1 MTSEGA
7 AGPVREFPLSG
18 ANLPPALR
26 YLEAREARE
35 GTAPG
40 RSDEVKTPRPA
51 ATVLLL
57 QPAPGGADLQVFM
70 QSRVAAMQFAP
81 GVTVFPGGGF
91 DPRDADPG
99 LPMSGPGLDWWSQR
113 LGCEPELARGLLAA
127 ACREVFEECGVLLAG
142 SVSGSPGSSVAELFG
157 DAEAAARARAQ
168 LTDGELSLTEVLRS
182 HALELRSEL
191 LTPFARWITPAYHPR
206 IYDTVLFLARMPAGQ
221 HADGESTE
229 TEIAGWVRPAD
240 ALRDRA
246 EGRLTMLTP
255 TVVALERIDP
265 PSGVAVTDWVAELQ
279 GREWNMTP
287 VQPQLVRGPD
297 GTPTLICEVP

>member
-1 MTSEGA
+1 MTSGS
-7 AGPVREFPLSG
+7 GPVREFPLAG
-18 ANLPPALR
+18 ANLAPALR
-26 YLEAREARE
+26 YLETREALE
-35 GTAPG
+35 AGQAP
-40 RSDEVKTPRPA
+40 EPMTPRPA

-57 QPAPGGADLQVFM
+57 QPSPGGDDLQVFM
-70 QSRVAAMQFAP
+70 QSRVAAMRFAP

-99 LPMSGPGLDWWSQR
+99 LPMSGPGLDWWSRR
-113 LGCEPELARGLLAA
+113 LGCEAELARGLLAA

-142 SVSGSPGSSVAELFG
+142 SVAGERGGSVAEMFG
-157 DAEAAARARAQ
+157 SAEAAALARAQ

-182 HALELRSEL
+182 HGLELRSEL
-191 LTPFARWITPAYHPR
+191 LTPFARWVTPAYHPR
-206 IYDTVLFLARMPAGQ
+206 IYDTVLFLARLPAGQ

-240 ALRDRA
+240 ALRDRDA
-246 EGRLTMLTP
+246 GRLTMLTP

-265 PSGVAVTDWVAELQ
+265 PPGVAVADWVAELER
-279 GREWNMTP
+279 REWNMTP
-287 VQPQLVRGPD
+287 VQPELVRGPD